1 MQRQRAGRSIL
12 ARPILRAPDTHSP
25 LAQGLRHDWRETALM
40 TEAQASEASPS
51 FEALYEEHFNFAW
64 RALRHL
70 GVPAHALEDAAQELW
85 LVVHRRLPEFER
97 RSTARTWLFGIAL
110 NVARNRQRGQR
121 RAPAMQPLPEQL
133 ISPRPDAAG
142 IHEGQEAW
150 RRIETFLDQL
160 DEPRRAVFVSSLLE
174 QLSAAETAHAT
185 GIDVATVYHH
195 VRRLRRAFKEYLMQ
209 LEGTA
214 P

>member
-1 MQRQRAGRSIL
+1 
-12 ARPILRAPDTHSP
+12 
-25 LAQGLRHDWRETALM
+25 M
-40 TEAQASEASPS
+40 TEARASEAGPR
-51 FEALYEEHFNFAW
+51 FETLYGEYFNFAW

-70 GVPAHALEDAAQELW
+70 GVPVDALEDAAQELW

-97 RSTARTWLFGIAL
+97 RSSARTWLFGIAL
-110 NVARNRQRGQR
+110 NVARNRRRGQR
-121 RAPAMQPLPEQL
+121 RTPAMQPLPEQL
-133 ISPRPDAAG
+133 ISARPDPAG
-142 IHEGQEAW
+142 VHEGQEAW
-150 RRIETFLDQL
+150 RRLEAFLDQL

-185 GIDVATVYHH
+185 GLDVATVYHH
-195 VRRLRRAFKEYLMQ
+195 VRRLRRAFKEYLMR